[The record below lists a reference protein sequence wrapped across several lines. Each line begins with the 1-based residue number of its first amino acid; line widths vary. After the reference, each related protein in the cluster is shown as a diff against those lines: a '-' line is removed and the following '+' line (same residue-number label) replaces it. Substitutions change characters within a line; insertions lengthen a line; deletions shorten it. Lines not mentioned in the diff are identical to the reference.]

1 MTAVSSG
8 LSGWFDDTANRLRV
22 TTLPASLRSSVRT
35 FAIALHAAKQ
45 ATTPPPLLRY
55 PGKGSGKSSLRT
67 GVRRPSPA
75 SIYLLASAFGRSAAA
90 FVMNRLLNVELPA
103 PMPVSRTPFLMSRS
117 ITKPTTASAA
127 AKPSVR
133 SKDRDPVASGMR
145 DAAFNRSAS
154 FNYFL
159 SDRFECGVALRGT
172 EVKSIRE
179 GKANLKD
186 AYGLLKDGEC
196 FLLNAHIGPF
206 SHGNTMNHESL
217 RTRKLLLHRREIA
230 RLEGLT
236 KQKGYTLIPVKLY
249 FRHGRVKCELALAKG
264 KQDWDKRETER
275 NREADREAKAAIA
288 RSQRR

>member
-1 MTAVSSG
+1 
-8 LSGWFDDTANRLRV
+8 
-22 TTLPASLRSSVRT
+22 
-35 FAIALHAAKQ
+35 
-45 ATTPPPLLRY
+45 
-55 PGKGSGKSSLRT
+55 
-67 GVRRPSPA
+67 
-75 SIYLLASAFGRSAAA
+75 
-90 FVMNRLLNVELPA
+90 
-103 PMPVSRTPFLMSRS
+103 MSRS
-117 ITKPTTASAA
+117 LSNPTVPTSAGKPAS
-127 AKPSVR
+127 KPVA
-133 SKDRDPVASGMR
+133 RDPVAAGQR

-206 SHGNTMNHESL
+206 SHGNAMNHESL
-217 RTRKLLLHRREIA
+217 RTRKLLLHKREIDK
-230 RLEGLT
+230 LEGLT
-236 KQKGYTLIPVKLY
+236 KQKGYTLIPVRLY
-249 FRHGRVKCELALAKG
+249 FRNGRVKCELALAKG

-275 NREADREAKAAIA
+275 KREADKEAKAAIA